1 MSYLA
6 FDFFLDEVVLA
17 FVVKDDVNLLG
28 AVATDVRPCG
38 MDG

>member
-1 MSYLA
+1 MAHLA

-17 FVVKDDVNLLG
+17 FVVEDDMNLLG